1 MAKRGWIYTEKDVHR
16 EWLKKIEQGEIGRE
30 WYLLIF
36 RKKLKIVKE
45 FLDKECKGKRILD
58 VGCGEGI
65 LVEEYR
71 KKGYDIEGVDPN
83 YESDFVKIGE
93 VTDLE
98 YEDNSFDVILLLDV
112 LEHIPYD
119 KQYIALKEIKRV
131 LKKGGLFLMSVPNL
145 AAFSSRIKFLI
156 FGKLSRADKDF
167 NHVGE
172 RPFEEYKELLVKH
185 VFKINK
191 VWGIT
196 ITLPLIWQLV
206 TYFPQKMAPIHD
218 YLLNCLNIPSLSLLN
233 IFLAENLK

>member
-83 YESDFVKIGE
+83 YESDFVKIGD

-98 YEDNSFDVILLLDV
+98 YEDNLFDVILLLDV

-131 LKKGGLFLMSVPNL
+131 LKNGGLLLMSVPNL

-156 FGKLSRADKDF
+156 FGKLSRSDKDF

-185 VFKINK
+185 GFKINK

-196 ITLPLIWQLV
+196 ITVPLIWQIV

-218 YLLNCLNIPSLSLLN
+218 YLLNCINIPSLSLLN